1 MANYKLIESGSG
13 LVQNIVLW
21 DGESEYN
28 VPEGYILQL
37 ITESIEWNGVSSS
50 LSEFE
55 STPYSGD
62 FLGNFYGKLYVSSSY
77 ALTASYALNGGSGT
91 GTTSTGS
98 FTGSFTGSVYGDV
111 TGSLTGSLTGSGTGS
126 WTGSFSGR
134 LSGSLIGSFT
144 GSAIA
149 NVTGSFSGSF
159 TGSFSG
165 TSSYANT
172 ASFVPSIKSGTS
184 PSSSATQ
191 SIAGEYIYNISFG
204 TNYLTNNYAV
214 NVTAVSDLRI
224 WTLDSKSISGF
235 RINSNSTVA
244 TTGDVYWVAIPY
256 NS

>member
-1 MANYKLIESGSG
+1 MAEFKLGRLRFVWQG
-13 LVQNIVLW
+13 AWTTATAYVKDDIVR
-21 DGESEYN
+21 Y
-28 VPEGYILQL
+28 
-37 ITESIEWNGVSSS
+37 
-50 LSEFE
+50 
-55 STPYSGD
+55 
-62 FLGNFYGKLYVSSSY
+62 
-77 ALTASYALNGGSGT
+77 GGSA
-91 GTTSTGS
+91 
-98 FTGSFTGSVYGDV
+98 FVCV
-111 TGSLTGSLTGSGTGS
+111 TAHTAAADFYTDFDATKWQLMAGGLQYRTGS